1 MSLEVVDER
10 VNPLLGRRE
19 VRLIVN
25 HSGQGTPD
33 RVTVRKLASQHYKTG
48 TEQVY
53 VRSIAT
59 RTGGSSA
66 ICKVEVYDKP
76 EIAGKNVPGFVK
88 NRNLPKEQRTS
99 KGKKS
104 EATPSPQPAAAPTK
118 PASPKPA
125 AAPATPAAPAAQ
137 ATAKPKK

>member
-1 MSLEVVDER
+1 MSLEVVEER
-10 VNPLLGRRE
+10 INPLLGRRE
-19 VRLIVN
+19 VRLVVN

-33 RVTVRKLASQHYKTG
+33 RLSIRKLASQHYKTG
-48 TEQVY
+48 VEQVY

-76 EIAGKNVPGFVK
+76 EMATRNVPGFLK
-88 NRNLPKEQRTS
+88 NRNLPKDQRVS

-104 EATPSPQPAAAPTK
+104 ESAPAAAPT
-118 PASPKPA
+118 PPA
-125 AAPATPAAPAAQ
+125 AKPKAAPAAPAPPAESAQ
-137 ATAKPKK
+137 PAAKPKK